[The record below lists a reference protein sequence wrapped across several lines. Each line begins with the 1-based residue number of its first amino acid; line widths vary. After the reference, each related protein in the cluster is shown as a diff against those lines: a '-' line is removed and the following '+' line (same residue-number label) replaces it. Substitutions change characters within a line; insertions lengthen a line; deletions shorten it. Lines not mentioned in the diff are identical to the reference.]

1 MITTV
6 ILPINWQTKHL
17 ALKHTGL
24 IWRSSILAEKIP
36 IIPPLLVNDKLES
49 DFKNKVHYFNV
60 CFASKC
66 TLLIKLVSTI
76 FYIFNQMIAL
86 QKLWKIFF
94 ISPKK
99 LFLSQDSNFCNFFHS
114 FPHFP
119 DSKWQMKVEQFMM
132 SWTGLHKL
140 AGLIFG
146 ITQKLFYITSSN
158 FVK

>member
-1 MITTV
+1 MFWSKSQVYWFCIQFTNSLCIVCIALHCFYFLLINQNLEVTYVCPKAVTDLQNSLYYSPVERMITTV

-76 FYIFNQMIAL
+76 FYIF
-86 QKLWKIFF
+86 
-94 ISPKK
+94 
-99 LFLSQDSNFCNFFHS
+99 
-114 FPHFP
+114 
-119 DSKWQMKVEQFMM
+119 
-132 SWTGLHKL
+132 
-140 AGLIFG
+140 
-146 ITQKLFYITSSN
+146 
-158 FVK
+158 